1 MNNSKIK
8 INNRL
13 KGFFY
18 LLLVISVIIFLIK
31 FYKITS
37 ILSVIILI
45 TLYVMLFFISG
56 YLQSLIRPNYNIK
69 KITFIKIDLIILF
82 VLNTLIYCFTYNL
95 FYIPAYNIILYF
107 IIGLTFMIGL
117 TIVLN
122 RHFLKPVII
131 LIKT

>member
-69 KITFIKIDLIILF
+69 KIKFF
-82 VLNTLIYCFTYNL
+82 VD
-95 FYIPAYNIILYF
+95 NISKLYY
-107 IIGLTFMIGL
+107 
-117 TIVLN
+117 TI
-122 RHFLKPVII
+122 F
-131 LIKT
+131 